1 MTILCLDRLTMNNK
15 KDQFMSM
22 PIQINQ
28 TFKLHLVNL
37 NKNRK
42 GSFDAQKKQ
51 LNFITNINQMTFMKM
66 NIGFFFID
74 LRLTLKNNL
83 VQKLD
88 ELFLITFYSTNSIKV
103 KFSNICDVNNDIGV
117 QFSIEIQ
124 IKMQLHDHESEFY
137 CFIYNTTLQQCEN
150 QHS

>member
-1 MTILCLDRLTMNNK
+1 
-15 KDQFMSM
+15 
-22 PIQINQ
+22 
-28 TFKLHLVNL
+28 
-37 NKNRK
+37 
-42 GSFDAQKKQ
+42 
-51 LNFITNINQMTFMKM
+51 MTFMKM

-117 QFSIEIQ
+117 
-124 IKMQLHDHESEFY
+124 
-137 CFIYNTTLQQCEN
+137 
-150 QHS
+150 